1 MGSRPCPTGIPGLSL
16 FVTELA
22 SGNGSGNFDPGLL
35 SGFTQATYLAAEVIQ
50 AAVLN
55 ISQVDVFAL
64 QSDYPGSW
72 FDPTGLAHPVE
83 TLYTQVFPS
92 LGNQLYATHLN
103 VTANGEY
110 AATFSN
116 STGPGVSLL
125 VVNANTSVELAL
137 SLNQSGVPWSGAASA
152 DLWTPSTP
160 LPLHL
165 TFTSPS
171 TSILTV
177 PPEGILLVRDSG
189 EATPLLVPTLR
200 AASPGIEF
208 RPYGPLTVT
217 KVSVPLMPGTLR
229 MRWTTTSS
237 ASLMCSAWILTM
249 RSNGPVTASTSTT
262 DGIPRTR
269 RITSSRRLTSVSTSR

>member
-1 MGSRPCPTGIPGLSL
+1 MRSRSTCTPGARAPPVLPHTPPGLLSTLYGESALPDRYPVDRSAIDAACSVCPGLPL
-16 FVTELA
+16 FGTELA

-116 STGPGVSLL
+116 SARPRGV
-125 VVNANTSVELAL
+125 A
-137 SLNQSGVPWSGAASA
+137 
-152 DLWTPSTP
+152 PS
-160 LPLHL
+160 
-165 TFTSPS
+165 S
-171 TSILTV
+171 
-177 PPEGILLVRDSG
+177 
-189 EATPLLVPTLR
+189 
-200 AASPGIEF
+200 
-208 RPYGPLTVT
+208 
-217 KVSVPLMPGTLR
+217 
-229 MRWTTTSS
+229 
-237 ASLMCSAWILTM
+237 
-249 RSNGPVTASTSTT
+249 
-262 DGIPRTR
+262 
-269 RITSSRRLTSVSTSR
+269 